1 MESPVTDPLHLRVM
15 SPSKTYLDV
24 ENVVYVNIRLAD
36 YGSIGIKPGHA
47 PLIAETV
54 TAPLV
59 YRVGTEES
67 SIDAQAGILMIEEGA
82 VTVLTSGSGEYEISD
97 PGAKRFDRLGSELI
111 NRLDV
116 KPGIRSDTHG

>member
-1 MESPVTDPLHLRVM
+1 MTEPLHLRVM

-24 ENVVYVNIRLAD
+24 RNVVYVSIRLAD
-36 YGSIGIKPGHA
+36 FGSIGIKPGHA

-97 PGAKRFDRLGSELI
+97 PGAQMFDRLGSELI
-111 NRLDV
+111 NRLNV
-116 KPGIRSDTHG
+116 KPGSRSDTNG